1 MNILLFTKEYN
12 HNKVG
17 KSGGTGVF
25 YRNLAL
31 QLRSRNHKVFVFGSS
46 NKVVNF
52 NEDGIEHFFIK
63 HYFKNYKIAELFR
76 SMVGKLKFMEKF
88 QTKFYESENRYL
100 TKKLEKIIQIN
111 NLTIDIIETHDW
123 DGTSLYLKELNIP
136 YVVRYHGSWT
146 ILKKYFGYN
155 NVPPGKIPCEK
166 KAAEN
171 STNNISISQY
181 SEKINSNTFTLQ
193 NPHLIYNG
201 VDYEFFSAQNNAEI
215 IENSIFYVG
224 NLSEEKGADVALEAF
239 ALIKKVVPKA
249 TLHFIGNENGYR
261 GKVKNNLK
269 KDVIFYGRKE
279 SVEIRALIS
288 TAQIVIFPSKGE
300 NFSLSLL
307 EVLSLEKAV
316 ICSAIDSF
324 KEIII
329 DNENGMIAEDTE
341 DFAAKAILLFN
352 NSPLRSRLGNK
363 GRELIVNRFGLD
375 KQMDETI
382 KYYAKINENS

>member
-1 MNILLFTKEYN
+1 M
-12 HNKVG
+12 
-17 KSGGTGVF
+17 
-25 YRNLAL
+25 
-31 QLRSRNHKVFVFGSS
+31 
-46 NKVVNF
+46 
-52 NEDGIEHFFIK
+52 
-63 HYFKNYKIAELFR
+63 
-76 SMVGKLKFMEKF
+76 
-88 QTKFYESENRYL
+88 
-100 TKKLEKIIQIN
+100 
-111 NLTIDIIETHDW
+111 
-123 DGTSLYLKELNIP
+123 
-136 YVVRYHGSWT
+136 
-146 ILKKYFGYN
+146 
-155 NVPPGKIPCEK
+155 
-166 KAAEN
+166 
-171 STNNISISQY
+171 
-181 SEKINSNTFTLQ
+181 
-193 NPHLIYNG
+193 
-201 VDYEFFSAQNNAEI
+201 
-215 IENSIFYVG
+215 
-224 NLSEEKGADVALEAF
+224 EAF

-279 SVEIRALIS
+279 SVEIRTLIS

>member
-1 MNILLFTKEYN
+1 M
-12 HNKVG
+12 
-17 KSGGTGVF
+17 
-25 YRNLAL
+25 R
-31 QLRSRNHKVFVFGSS
+31 
-46 NKVVNF
+46 
-52 NEDGIEHFFIK
+52 
-63 HYFKNYKIAELFR
+63 
-76 SMVGKLKFMEKF
+76 
-88 QTKFYESENRYL
+88 
-100 TKKLEKIIQIN
+100 
-111 NLTIDIIETHDW
+111 
-123 DGTSLYLKELNIP
+123 
-136 YVVRYHGSWT
+136 
-146 ILKKYFGYN
+146 
-155 NVPPGKIPCEK
+155 
-166 KAAEN
+166 
-171 STNNISISQY
+171 
-181 SEKINSNTFTLQ
+181 

-201 VDYEFFSAQNNAEI
+201 VDYEFFSPQNNAEI